1 MNAFITEASKKANV
15 LTHNNAIAA
24 ASLANGTHQSPSTDP
39 LDILATEWLE
49 AKEAEKLANE
59 RRKEIEADIISLV
72 GVAEEGTTNGET
84 EHYKIETVG
93 KLTRSLND
101 SQLQADW
108 DTLPDEI
115 KKCVKWKTS
124 LDTKNLRSL
133 ESMRDDLIP
142 VMSRYLTTK
151 PAKPSV
157 VVEAK

>member
-1 MNAFITEASKKANV
+1 MNAFVTEASKKANA
-15 LTHNNAIAA
+15 LKHNNAIAA
-24 ASLANGTHQSPSTDP
+24 ASLANDTHQSPSTDP

-84 EHYKIETVG
+84 EHYKIKTVG